1 MEGRKSMLK
10 ILHKFFARR
19 HSQSGQVGLI
29 VLLIMVVILALGLS
43 LATRTSQQAEISI
56 QQEDTTRVFNA
67 AEAGVEAAL
76 ANIFQSE
83 SIGNIE
89 GISEGIASLD
99 LSGSDTDINYS
110 IAKSNILETHLKQGT
125 STELVLPAAGS
136 ISFYWAIEETCNDTA
151 SIILSVYSDDAGEIT
166 ARHYAVG
173 DCSGASTR
181 GDNFIANDPGP
192 TPYKYGYTLF
202 TTAEDEFVRV
212 KPVYNDTD
220 IRIVGSPAVSQ
231 FTINSQ
237 AQNTLAGQET
247 RSFEVKR
254 TLSTAPAFMEYALVS
269 GSSIIKD

>member
-1 MEGRKSMLK
+1 MEAGK
-10 ILHKFFARR
+10 IMSKKIFKFPTIYQ
-19 HSQSGQVGLI
+19 SQNGQIGLV
-29 VLLIMVVILALGLS
+29 VLLIMVVVLALGLS

-56 QQEDTTRVFNA
+56 QQQDTTRVFNA

-76 ANIFQSE
+76 ADIFQSE
-83 SIGNIE
+83 STGSIDE
-89 GISEGIASLD
+89 LSEDVSSLD
-99 LSGSDTDINYS
+99 LSGSNTDINYT
-110 IAKSNILETHLKQGT
+110 IDKSNTLETHLKQGT

-136 ISFYWAIEETCNDTA
+136 ISFYWAIEATCEETA
-151 SIILSVYSDDAGEIT
+151 SLILSVYNNNAGTIT
-166 ARHYAVG
+166 VRHYAVG
-173 DCSGASTR
+173 NCSGASTR

-192 TPYKYGYTLF
+192 TPYNYGYTLF
-202 TTAEDEFVRV
+202 TTDTDEFVRV

-220 IRIVGSPAVSQ
+220 IKIVGSPAVSQ

-269 GSSIIKD
+269 GSSIIKN

>member
-1 MEGRKSMLK
+1 
-10 ILHKFFARR
+10 
-19 HSQSGQVGLI
+19 
-29 VLLIMVVILALGLS
+29 MVVILALGLS

-83 SIGNIE
+83 SAGDIE
-89 GISEGIASLD
+89 NLSEDVASLD
-99 LSGSDTDINYS
+99 LSGSNANISYNIS
-110 IAKSNILETHLKQGT
+110 KSNTLETHLKQGS

-136 ISFYWAIEETCNDTA
+136 ISFYWAIEENCEDTA
-151 SIILSVYSDDAGEIT
+151 SLILSVYNNDAGEIT

-173 DCSGASTR
+173 DCSGTSTR
-181 GDNFIANDPGP
+181 GDNFIPNDSGP
-192 TPYKYGYTLF
+192 TPYQYAYTLF
-202 TTAEDEFVRV
+202 TTDTDEFVRV
-212 KPVYNDTD
+212 KPVYKDTD
-220 IRIVGSPAVSQ
+220 IKIVGSPAVSQ

>member
-1 MEGRKSMLK
+1 MLK
-10 ILHKFFARR
+10 KLLKLSSVHQ
-19 HSQSGQVGLI
+19 SQNGQVGLI
-29 VLLIMVVILALGLS
+29 VLLIMVVVLALGLS

-56 QQEDTTRVFNA
+56 QEEDTTRVFNA

-76 ANIFQSE
+76 ADIFQSE
-83 SIGNIE
+83 SAGSINDLSE
-89 GISEGIASLD
+89 GISSLD
-99 LSGSDTDINYS
+99 LSGSNANINYAIS
-110 IAKSNILETHLKQGT
+110 KSNTLETHLKQGT

-136 ISFYWAIEETCNDTA
+136 ISFYWAIEPACEDTA
-151 SIILSVYSDDAGEIT
+151 SIILSIYNNDAGVIT
-166 ARHYAVG
+166 IRHYAVG
-173 DCSGASTR
+173 NCSGASTR

-202 TTAEDEFVRV
+202 TTDTDEFVRV

-220 IRIVGSPAVSQ
+220 IKIVGSPAVSQ

-269 GSSIIKD
+269 GSSIIKN

>member
-1 MEGRKSMLK
+1 MLK
-10 ILHKFFARR
+10 NLIRLFIIRR
-19 HSQSGQVGLI
+19 SQTGQVGLI
-29 VLLIMVVILALGLS
+29 VLLIMVVMLALGLS
-43 LATRTSQQAEISI
+43 LATRTSQQAELSI

-76 ANIFQSE
+76 ADIFQSE
-83 SIGNIE
+83 LVNDIDN
-89 GISEGIASLD
+89 ISESVASLD
-99 LSGSDTDINYS
+99 LSDSNTDISYS
-110 IAKSNILETHLKQGT
+110 IAKSNTLETHLKQGT

-136 ISFYWAIEETCNDTA
+136 ISFYWAIEEECTDTA
-151 SIILSVYSDDAGEIT
+151 SLILSVYSNDAGEIT

-192 TPYKYGYTLF
+192 APYKYAYTLF
-202 TTAEDEFVRV
+202 TNDTDQFVRV
-212 KPVYNDTD
+212 KPVYNNTD
-220 IRIVGSPAVSQ
+220 IKIVGSPSVSQ
-231 FTINSQ
+231 FTIDSQ

-247 RSFEVKR
+247 RTFEVKR

>member
-1 MEGRKSMLK
+1 MH
-10 ILHKFFARR
+10 ILLPNFRSLR
-19 HSQSGQVGLI
+19 HAQAGQVGLI

-83 SIGNIE
+83 AAGTINE
-89 GISEGIASLD
+89 LSEDIASLD
-99 LSGSDTDINYS
+99 LTGSNTAINYN
-110 IAKSNILETHLKQGT
+110 IAKSNTLETHLKQGT
-125 STELVLPAAGS
+125 STELVVPSAGS
-136 ISFYWAIEETCNDTA
+136 ISFYWAIEPTCDETA
-151 SIILSVYSDDAGEIT
+151 SLLLSVYSNDAGNIA

-181 GDNFIANDPGP
+181 GDNFIPNDPGP
-192 TPYKYGYTLF
+192 TPYKYAYTLF
-202 TTAEDEFVRV
+202 TTATDQFVRV

-220 IRIVGSPAVSQ
+220 IKIVGSPAVSQ

-247 RSFEVKR
+247 RTFEVKR

-269 GSSIIKD
+269 GSSIIKN